1 MLRRTILILI
11 GSLLFFNVT
20 FSDSQNK
27 DDEYFENMITI
38 KVGRYLKQEFYEVM
52 SDYDGDIYIDIK
64 DLLEITELNEYS
76 KFSIEDGKINLT
88 IDGSLFADKMEWG
101 IVKEIKKI
109 KSIEIDKKLYIEK
122 ESLGDLLPLKNI
134 EWIEEKYTLVISPD
148 FSLPLDYRVTAE
160 RRKRSIEESKTTK
173 GSSQEVDLFMKDDR
187 KIIDLGM
194 LRVRYDIDDI
204 GNFFKEGEDKDK
216 GDIEVEYS
224 SQLLYGDFNM
234 RHNLYSTRELEDI
247 NLKYPYLLKN
257 KTITI
262 GDNHIQ
268 GNDILGY
275 DSKIRGISIS
285 DNSYNVKRSG
295 REITINGEAPK
306 NSMVEVYQNGK
317 IADYQNIDGKD
328 YEFILDM
335 RTQNDE
341 FKIKIYDRNGVLIE
355 ERNLNIMGGNDFLT
369 KGDWDYDFFYGEN
382 PDGEN
387 NEYDDL
393 KYNISYGFTNNLTYS
408 LDYYDTKDEDK
419 LYKYLKHRTG
429 YRFSNLPIP
438 LVTNFEYYDS
448 LKDKS
453 KGYITE
459 IKTEIFSHK
468 LYYTYEHYGNTL
480 ATDEGKDYYHEFE
493 ISGGYNKTDYFFRF
507 SNKNYMKNIV
517 EDYDVGLSYDITKSL
532 RVDLD
537 LGKTIKKYDEKD
549 SNYTGNIGFDYG
561 QKDFTYSLDAGY
573 DKGRNSNWKY
583 TGKIRKRMGKDRKY
597 SYNIDVKY
605 NENDNFTFGFGF
617 DYKFNDFFKMDY
629 DYDSERNDR
638 NKVGA
643 SFEKVI
649 NLKNPLTPNT
659 AKDPDKGYID
669 GIIFIDTN
677 GNGKKDTD
685 EHPLSGIGAG
695 IGNNKVKTDKDGV
708 FHLTNVS
715 PYRKNKMVYD
725 YSGTIIDPTLR
736 ADNFQEIQIIP
747 ASGRSI
753 NVGLVPLS
761 MIMGSI
767 YLPDIETKK
776 INKFFSYVEI
786 IIEKDG
792 KYYDSIIPEYD
803 GFFVIQDLKPGKYSL
818 KINYLGS
825 EKISLEKD
833 VLEVVVR
840 GGQTGDFYDEIDFKV
855 LEIKKSLPRLVRV
868 EKASS

>member
-20 FSDSQNK
+20 FSNTQDKNDK
-27 DDEYFENMITI
+27 YFENMITI

-52 SDYDGDIYIDIK
+52 SDYDGNIYIDIK
-64 DLLEITELNEYS
+64 DFLELTELNEYT

-88 IDGSLFADKMEWG
+88 MDKTLFPNKIERH
-101 IVKEIKKI
+101 ITKEIKKLN
-109 KSIEIDKKLYIEK
+109 SIEIDEKLYIKK
-122 ESLGDLLPLKNI
+122 ENLGDLFPLKKI
-134 EWIEEKYTLVISPD
+134 EWIEEKYTLEISPD
-148 FSLPLDYRVTAE
+148 FNLPLDYRINSD
-160 RRKRSIEESKTTK
+160 RRKKSVEENKNEKKESK
-173 GSSQEVDLFMKDDR
+173 EIDLFMKENR

-204 GNFFKEGEDKDK
+204 GDFSKEGEDKDK

-224 SQLLYGDFNM
+224 SQLLYGDFNL
-234 RHNLYSTRELEDI
+234 RQNLYSTGELEDI
-247 NLKYPYLLKN
+247 SLKYPYLIKN
-257 KTITI
+257 KTVTI
-262 GDNHIQ
+262 GDNYIQ

-306 NSMVEVYQNGK
+306 NSTVEIYQNGK
-317 IADYQNIDGKD
+317 IADYQNIDGKN
-328 YEFILDM
+328 YEFTLEM

-341 FKIKIYDRNGVLIE
+341 FKIKIYDRNGVFID
-355 ERNLNIMGGNDFLT
+355 ERNLNIMQGSDFLT
-369 KGDWDYDFFYGEN
+369 KGDWDYNFFYGEN
-382 PDGEN
+382 PNGEN
-387 NEYDDL
+387 KDYDDL

-408 LDYYDTKDEDK
+408 LDYYDTKNEEK

-438 LVTNFEYYDS
+438 LMTNLSFYDS
-448 LKDKS
+448 LEDES
-453 KGYITE
+453 KGYIAE
-459 IKTEIFSHK
+459 IKTEIFSQN
-468 LYYTYEHYGNTL
+468 LYYTYEHYTDIL
-480 ATDEGKDYYHEFE
+480 ASDEGKDYYHEFE
-493 ISGGYNKTDYFFRF
+493 ISGDYKKSDYFFRF
-507 SNKNYMKNIV
+507 SNKNYLGNIV
-517 EDYDVGLSYDITKSL
+517 EDYDIGLSYDITKSL

-537 LGKTIKKYDEKD
+537 LGKTIKKYDETE

-561 QKDFTYSLDAGY
+561 RNDFTYSLDAGY
-573 DKGRNSNWKY
+573 DEGRTSIWKY
-583 TGKIRKRMGKDRKY
+583 TGSIRKRSNEDRKY

-617 DYKFNDFFKMDY
+617 NYKFNDFFKMDY
-629 DYDSERNDR
+629 DYDSERTDM
-638 NKVGA
+638 NKIGA
-643 SFEKVI
+643 SFEKVV

-677 GNGKKDTD
+677 GNGKKDAD
-685 EHPLSGIGAG
+685 EHPLSGVGAG
-695 IGNNKVKTDKDGV
+695 IGSNKVKTDKDGV

-715 PYRKNKMVYD
+715 PYRKNKMIYD

-736 ADNFQEIQIIP
+736 ANNFQEIQIIP
-747 ASGRSI
+747 ASGRNV

-761 MIMGSI
+761 IIMGSI
-767 YLPDIETKK
+767 YLPNIDNK
-776 INKFFSYVEI
+776 IKNKFFSYVEI

-792 KYYDSIIPEYD
+792 KYYDSIRPEYD

-825 EKISLEKD
+825 EKIILKKD
-833 VLEVVVR
+833 LLNVVVK
-840 GGQTGDFYDEIDFKV
+840 GGETGDFYDEINFKV
-855 LEIKKSLPRLVRV
+855 LEIKKVLPKLVQVSR
-868 EKASS
+868 